1 MQVIVL
7 YIVIAHV
14 QTNIEILSL
23 QLFRYIPIDLQINV
37 VLAVG
42 RVHSGHGNT
51 IAYTAGIMVID
62 NPMATVACC
71 KRERLAVVRVR
82 YNTRSRVHQ
91 RVRVTDT
98 ACCAT
103 VVIRLACSSER
114 HYTMHR
120 GRTTGSARCLAI
132 P

>member
-7 YIVIAHV
+7 NIVIAHV

-42 RVHSGHGNT
+42 RVHTGHRNT
-51 IAYTAGIMVID
+51 VIDTAGVVVSD
-62 NPMATVACC
+62 YPMAAVACC
-71 KRERLAVVRVR
+71 KREWLAVVRVR

-114 HYTMHR
+114 HDTMHR
-120 GRTTGSARCLAI
+120 GRTTGSASRLAI

>member
-14 QTNIEILSL
+14 QTNIEILIL
-23 QLFRYIPIDLQINV
+23 QIFRDVPIDLQIDV

-42 RVHSGHGNT
+42 RVHSGHRNT
-51 IAYTAGIMVID
+51 VIDTAGVMVAYY
-62 NPMATVACC
+62 PVATVACC
-71 KRERLAVVRVR
+71 KRERLAIVRVR